1 MPRRLLRDGEVV
13 ADEWRTSSEAA
24 GDDLAADSHLMLTLR
39 SNGCRDRDAMDY
51 RAAGASA

>member
-24 GDDLAADSHLMLTLR
+24 PGDDLLLTF
-39 SNGCRDRDAMDY
+39 AEW
-51 RAAGASA
+51 SAERERWLVRPG